1 MGIELTGTNASKIA
15 TALLAERSKAGSPA
29 MGMVL
34 TFVVVADEGDH
45 YDAMKAARAVSRE
58 HPSRVLGVIRRSA
71 RGAANL
77 DAEIKIGEGGSGE
90 QVLLRMSGELAK
102 HPESVVLP
110 LLLPDSPVVCW
121 WPSKPP
127 EDPKNDPLGML
138 AQRRITDTAA
148 IERGRASA
156 MVTQARNYADGNTDL
171 SWTRLT
177 PWRAL
182 LAAALDQYPAKV
194 KGGSVS
200 AETVNPS
207 ADLLV
212 AWLTDRLKVPID
224 RVRSK
229 GPGIT
234 EVNLVTG
241 GGNITISRP
250 DGLLAQ
256 FSIPN
261 APNRPV
267 ALKRRELAELLAE
280 ELRRLDPDDVY
291 QQTVARLCKIADKTG
306 IRRTKAGKAGAKP
319 SAPAL
324 MVTGT
329 DATLAAGK
337 DLQRSRRA
345 TAARKEAASTRKGAA
360 RKTAARKRAGKAS
373 AGRRAAKKS

>member
-1 MGIELTGTNASKIA
+1 MGIELTDTNASKIA
-15 TALLAERSKAGSPA
+15 SALLAERRKAGSPA

-34 TFVVVADEGDH
+34 TFVVVTDESDS

-58 HPSRVLGVIRRSA
+58 HPSRILGVIRRSA
-71 RGAANL
+71 RGPANL

-90 QVLLRMSGELAK
+90 QVLLRMTGALAN

-121 WPSKPP
+121 WPSKAP
-127 EDPKNDPLGML
+127 EDPLNDSLGRL
-138 AQRRITDTAA
+138 AQRRITDTAS
-148 IERGRASA
+148 IERGRTQA

-182 LAAALDQYPAKV
+182 LAAALDQYPAKI
-194 KGGSVS
+194 KGGSVA
-200 AETVNPS
+200 AEKANPS

-212 AWLTDRLKVPID
+212 SWLTDRLHVPID
-224 RVRSK
+224 RVNSK

-234 EVNLVTG
+234 DVRLVTG
-241 GGNITISRP
+241 GGEITITRP

-261 APNRPV
+261 SPHRPV

-291 QQTVARLCKIADKTG
+291 AHTVARLCKIADKNG
-306 IRRTKAGKAGAKP
+306 IRRTKAAKANAKP
-319 SAPAL
+319 TDP
-324 MVTGT
+324 MPVVTGT
-329 DATLAAGK
+329 DATLVAGK
-337 DLQRSRRA
+337 ETQRKRRA
-345 TAARKEAASTRKGAA
+345 TAARKEAASSGRATPRKA
-360 RKTAARKRAGKAS
+360 AARKRA
-373 AGRRAAKKS
+373 AKKSASRRATKKS